1 MIQTE
6 KYGYWQVE
14 GQRFL
19 SKYDALVY
27 ATTHKKTVKF
37 YYHNNVWA
45 SFDRKQLGKVS
56 LQELY
61 RQRAQQLRDTYNYLV
76 LYYSGGADSHNILR
90 TFIDNNIK
98 LDEICVKWPKQLIDG
113 NFYTPNT
120 SDTSARNYWSE
131 WNYAVKPTLEWI
143 STHKTDIKI
152 TIKDYTESI
161 DKLNIDSV
169 ISKLNFIR
177 GGGILLNSVISDSDV
192 YITNKNK
199 KIAHIY
205 GIDKPLLYIEDTRV
219 YMFFSDVCLDQ
230 AGRGDIDPTNTE
242 CFYWTPDF
250 PNLPFEQAYQLS
262 LYYKLNPEMKK
273 FIWGKNLKTAEEK
286 NIANQF
292 QTELARNL
300 LYNNWDVRFQAD
312 KPSSANRTDKF
323 FWFYE
328 HPELEDLRNKYFQ
341 NINSRTST
349 INDTF
354 LTPKTSSG
362 PRVYTVSVSKNF
374 FVTDIK

>member
-14 GQRFL
+14 NKKFL
-19 SKYDALVY
+19 RKYDALVY
-27 ATTHKKTVKF
+27 ATNNKNHVRF
-37 YYHNNVWA
+37 YYHNDVWA
-45 SFDRKQLGKVS
+45 SFDRKKLGKIS

-61 RQRAQQLRDTYNYLV
+61 RQRAQQLRDTYDYLV

-98 LDEICVKWPKQLIDG
+98 IDEICVKWPKQLIDG

-120 SDTSARNYWSE
+120 ADTSARNYWSE
-131 WNYAVKPTLEWI
+131 WNYAVKPVLEWI
-143 STHKTDIKI
+143 STYKSDIKI
-152 TIKDYTESI
+152 TIKDYAESI
-161 DKLNIDSV
+161 DKLNIDGV

-205 GIDKPLLYIEDTRV
+205 GIDKPLLYMEDTRV
-219 YMFFSDVCLDQ
+219 YMFFNDVCLDQ
-230 AGRGDIDPTNTE
+230 AGRGDIDPNNTE

-250 PNLPFEQAYQLS
+250 PELPFEQAYQLS
-262 LYYKLNPEMKK
+262 LYYKKNPQMKK
-273 FIWGKNLKTAEEK
+273 FLWERASKTPEEK
-286 NIANQF
+286 SIANQF

-300 LYNNWDVRFQAD
+300 LYDNWDYRFQAD
-312 KPSSANRTDKF
+312 KPASASRTDKF

-328 HPELEDLRNKYFQ
+328 HPELKNLRNKYFE
-341 NINSRTST
+341 NINSRTSA
-349 INDTF
+349 ISDSF
-354 LTPKTSSG
+354 LTPKTTSG
-362 PRVYTVSVSKNF
+362 PRVYNVSVSKNF
-374 FVTDIK
+374 FVTDIR

>member
-1 MIQTE
+1 MMQTE
-6 KYGYWQVE
+6 KYGCWQVE
-14 GQRFL
+14 GQKFL
-19 SKYDALVY
+19 NKYDALVY
-27 ATTHKKTVKF
+27 ATNHNKNVKF
-37 YYHNNVWA
+37 YYHNHVWA
-45 SFDRKQLGKVS
+45 SFDRKKLGKVS

-61 RQRAQQLRDTYNYLV
+61 RQRAQQLRDTYDYLV

-98 LDEICVKWPKQLIDG
+98 IDEICVKWPKQLIDG

-143 STHKTDIKI
+143 STHKNDIKI
-152 TIKDYTESI
+152 TIKDYAESI
-161 DKLNIDSV
+161 DKLNIDSI

-205 GIDKPLLYIEDTRV
+205 GIDKPLLYMEDTRI

-250 PNLPFEQAYQLS
+250 PELPFEQAYQLS
-262 LYYKLNPEMKK
+262 LYYKKNPQMKK
-273 FIWGKNLKTAEEK
+273 FLWDNALKTPEEK
-286 NIANQF
+286 STANQF

-300 LYNNWDVRFQAD
+300 LYDNWDHRFQAD
-312 KPSSANRTDKF
+312 KPNSASRTDKF

-328 HPELEDLRNKYFQ
+328 HSELADLRNKYFH
-341 NINSRTST
+341 NIDSRTST
-349 INDTF
+349 ISNTF
-354 LTPKTSSG
+354 LTPKTTSG
-362 PRVYTVSVSKNF
+362 PRVYNVSVSKNF
-374 FVTDIK
+374 FVTDIR

>member
-1 MIQTE
+1 MIETA
-6 KYGYWQVE
+6 KYGCWQVE
-14 GQRFL
+14 SCKFL
-19 SKYDALVY
+19 SKYDALIY
-27 ATTHKKTVKF
+27 ATTNKKNVKF
-37 YYHNNVWA
+37 YYHNDVWA
-45 SFDRKQLGKVS
+45 SFDRKKLGKVS
-56 LQELY
+56 LKELY
-61 RQRAQQLRDTYNYLV
+61 RQRAQQLRDTYDYLV

-98 LDEICVKWPKQLIDG
+98 IDEICVKWPKQLIDG

-120 SDTSARNYWSE
+120 ADTTARNYWSE

-152 TIKDYTESI
+152 TIKDYAESI
-161 DKLNIDSV
+161 NKLNIDSI

-205 GIDKPLLYIEDTRV
+205 GIDKPLLYMQDTRV

-250 PNLPFEQAYQLS
+250 PELPFEQAYQLS
-262 LYYKLNPEMKK
+262 LYYKKNPQMKK
-273 FIWGKNLKTAEEK
+273 FLWDDALKTSKEK
-286 NIANQF
+286 NTANQF

-300 LYNNWDVRFQAD
+300 LYDNWDNRFQAD
-312 KPSSANRTDKF
+312 KPNSASRTDKF

-328 HPELEDLRNKYFQ
+328 HSELEDLRTKYFH
-341 NINSRTST
+341 NIDSRTST
-349 INDTF
+349 ISNTF
-354 LTPKTSSG
+354 LTPKTTSG
-362 PRVYTVSVSKNF
+362 PIVYNVLVSKNF
-374 FVTDIK
+374 FVTDIR

>member
-14 GQRFL
+14 GQKFL

-27 ATTHKKTVKF
+27 ATNHKKNVKF

-45 SFDRKQLGKVS
+45 SFDRTKLGKVS

-61 RQRAQQLRDTYNYLV
+61 RQRAQQLRDTYDYLI

-120 SDTSARNYWSE
+120 ADTSARNYWSE

-143 STHKTDIKI
+143 STHKNDIKI
-152 TIKDYTESI
+152 TIKDYAESI
-161 DKLNIDSV
+161 DKLNIDNI

-177 GGGILLNSVISDSDV
+177 GGGILLNSVTSNSEIV
-192 YITNKNK
+192 ITDKNK
-199 KIAHIY
+199 KVAHIY
-205 GIDKPLLYIEDTRV
+205 GIDKPLLYIKDTRV

-230 AGRGDIDPTNTE
+230 AGRGDIDPTSTE

-250 PNLPFEQAYQLS
+250 PELPFEQSYQLS
-262 LYYKLNPEMKK
+262 LYYKNNPEMKK
-273 FIWGKNLKTAEEK
+273 FLWDDILKTPEEK

-292 QTELARNL
+292 QTDLARSL
-300 LYNNWDVRFQAD
+300 LYSNWDHRFQAD
-312 KPSSANRTDKF
+312 KPNSASRTDKF

-328 HPELEDLRNKYFQ
+328 HPELADLRNRYFYS
-341 NINSRTST
+341 IKSRTNM
-349 INDTF
+349 IDDIF
-354 LTPKTSSG
+354 LTPKSTSG
-362 PRVYTVSVSKNF
+362 PSVYNVTVSKNF
-374 FVTDIK
+374 FVTDIQ